1 MCAPADKAAEG
12 AEAPLSSTV
21 PGRIKERGRRPLIVR
36 SSQKTEASSSK
47 ERTEKAEP
55 GGKPSLAFSPMK
67 LGGEGGGR
75 LLREWGSFISSFY
88 FFGWKPNGEKEIR
101 VHGSNL

>member
-47 ERTEKAEP
+47 ERTEKAQQ

-67 LGGEGGGR
+67 LGGEGGGQ
-75 LLREWGSFISSFY
+75 LLRE
-88 FFGWKPNGEKEIR
+88 
-101 VHGSNL
+101 